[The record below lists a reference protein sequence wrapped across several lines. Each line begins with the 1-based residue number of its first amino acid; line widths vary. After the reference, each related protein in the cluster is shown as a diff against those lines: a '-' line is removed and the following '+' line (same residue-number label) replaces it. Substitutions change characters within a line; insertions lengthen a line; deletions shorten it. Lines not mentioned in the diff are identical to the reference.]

1 MAASETVDIKVGADT
16 GDARRSIAELGTGVE
31 RLAESI
37 GGEIGAKAGEAA
49 GRLRALGQQEGLLRK
64 FSAFARRSQEHGA
77 WVQPPSH
84 ARSRTG

>member
-1 MAASETVDIKVGADT
+1 MGILDIIVGADT
-16 GDARRSIAELGTGVE
+16 DEAQRSIAELATGVE
-31 RLAESI
+31 RLAESG

-77 WVQPPSH
+77 RVQPPSC
-84 ARSRTG
+84 ACGRTG